1 MKNLLASPCRKT
13 LIATIGLLVTL
24 SAARSFADSPS
35 VPGPK
40 YKMEENILY
49 RNGPDLTDSMRE
61 SCRLDVYYPENTP
74 DFATVVW
81 LHAGGLTQG
90 KRYIPGELMKKGI
103 AVVAVDYRLSPA
115 AKAPEYIEDAAAAV
129 AWVFKNIGRF
139 GGSDKKIFVAGAS
152 AGGYLACMVGLDC
165 RWLAVHDIDANRI
178 AGLVSISGQAI
189 THFTVREERGL
200 KGTQPVVDDLAPLFH
215 VRADA
220 PPLLIVTGDRDLEL
234 LGRYEENAYFWRM
247 MRVAGHSKT
256 ELAELK
262 GLDHAGV
269 EAGAHPLLL
278 KFVESI
284 RP

>member
-1 MKNLLASPCRKT
+1 MKITSPSRKT
-13 LIATIGLLVTL
+13 AFITIVLLVAL
-24 SAARSFADSPS
+24 GVARSFADDSS
-35 VPGPK
+35 TQEPK

-49 RNGPDLTDSMRE
+49 RNESDSTDSMRE

-74 DFATVVW
+74 GFATVIW

-90 KRYIPGELMKKGI
+90 KRYVPGELMRKGI

-139 GGSDKKIFVAGAS
+139 GGSEKKIFVAGAS
-152 AGGYLACMVGLDC
+152 AGGYLACMVGLDR
-165 RWLAVHDIDANRI
+165 RWLAVHDIDPNRI
-178 AGLVSISGQAI
+178 AGLISISGQAI

-200 KGTQPVVDDLAPLFH
+200 KGTQPVIDDLAPLFH

-247 MRVAGHSKT
+247 MKVAGHT
-256 ELAELK
+256 ENSLTELK

-278 KFVESI
+278 KFVQTTA
-284 RP
+284 P